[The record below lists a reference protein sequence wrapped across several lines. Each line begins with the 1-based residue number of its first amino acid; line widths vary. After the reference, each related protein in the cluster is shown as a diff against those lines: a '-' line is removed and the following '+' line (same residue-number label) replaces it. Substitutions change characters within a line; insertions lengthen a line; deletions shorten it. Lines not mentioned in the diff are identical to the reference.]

1 MIDLKVKDKSKAAF
15 KAARRALVS
24 DIYTVSS
31 TFLGY
36 DEENG
41 RPQFDNT
48 YSTMGGFVCRLKKH
62 NAQDPSVIPQI
73 VDLLEKDKDFLSLI
87 TDIDVI
93 VPIPPSK
100 KIRAIQPTIAVAQE
114 MSNRFNK
121 PMQKDFILS
130 SNTEQVKAME
140 IAERYDAVKKNLSL
154 TPDVIFD
161 KKAKILLFDD
171 VLESASTI
179 KAVMDILISNGYAD
193 ISILVLTI
201 KRTSELE

>member
-1 MIDLKVKDKSKAAF
+1 MIDLKMKDKSKAAF
-15 KAARRALVS
+15 RDARRALVS

-31 TFLGY
+31 TRLGY
-36 DEENG
+36 DEYG
-41 RPQFDNT
+41 RPQFNNT
-48 YSTMGGFVCRLKKH
+48 YTPMGGFVCRLKKH

-73 VDLLEKDKDFLSLI
+73 IDLLEKDKDFLNLI
-87 TDIDVI
+87 ADIDVI

-100 KIRAIQPTIAVAQE
+100 RNRAIQPTIVVAQE
-114 MSNRFNK
+114 ISNRFNK
-121 PMQKDFILS
+121 RIQNDFILS

-140 IAERYDAVKKNLSL
+140 IAERYDVVKKNLFL
-154 TPDVIFD
+154 TPNVIFD
-161 KKAKILLFDD
+161 KRTKILLLDD

-179 KAVMDILISNGYAD
+179 KAVMDVLISDGYTD